1 MKGKRA
7 HEESRF
13 LSKSNIAVAII
24 LSNGRAEEDEYKQLI
39 YITKSR
45 KQKGKDESH
54 LPVDPRRENGPSPF
68 LSHENRVLGIIELP
82 HDLERGS
89 LLAALLARRS
99 TRYSRIRLYI
109 CLDVLVRSS
118 LLVYRAG
125 RHHLVAE
132 VAEGF
137 DEDVDSVVSCA

>member
-82 HDLERGS
+82 HDLERDPCSQLFWHVAQRGT
-89 LLAALLARRS
+89 AG
-99 TRYSRIRLYI
+99 YVCI

-125 RHHLVAE
+125 EHHLVAE

-137 DEDVDSVVSCA
+137 DEDIDSVVNCA